1 MGIGDKLLAKTANVE
16 AKPRP
21 VGTTT
26 SATEARTSPG
36 RLMDAQNR
44 INSAEQRIAQLT
56 AELEEARRVG
66 GAVDIPLVE
75 LHEVPGRRRHM
86 PAEKYVELRENLRH
100 NKLIHPVVVRPFA
113 EGGFE
118 IVSGHHRCD
127 AYREL
132 GRAAIRCV
140 LEDVTEDEASLGA
153 FYANLLQ
160 SDLTDYEKYLGFRDI
175 QKRFPGITQ
184 AKMAEQAGTPAS
196 VVSTLMA
203 FEHLPKAVLDLL
215 DEKPTLLGAN
225 AGADLSALTRKG
237 RANQVVEAVQRL
249 AKGEVDQAQA
259 VKLASQE
266 SPKSKAPVK
275 ASGFKIR
282 AGRSVYCDLRAARNV
297 LRLEFTTELEAKAVQ
312 DELKALLERRA
323 SQFTSEKNE

>member
-1 MGIGDKLLAKTANVE
+1 MGIGDKLLAKTAGIE
-16 AKPRP
+16 AKPRQ
-21 VGTTT
+21 VG
-26 SATEARTSPG
+26 SPASSEARTSPG

-44 INSAEQRIAQLT
+44 INTAEQRIAELI
-56 AELEEARRVG
+56 AELEEARKAG
-66 GAVDIPLVE
+66 GTVEIPLVE

-86 PAEKYVELRENLRH
+86 SAEKYAELRENLRH

-118 IVSGHHRCD
+118 IVSGHHRSD

-132 GRAAIRCV
+132 GREAIRCV
-140 LEDVTEDEASLGA
+140 LEDVTEEEASIGA

-184 AKMAEQAGTPAS
+184 AKMAEQSGMPTS
-196 VVSTLMA
+196 VVSALMA

-215 DEKPTLLGAN
+215 DEKPALLGAN
-225 AGADLSALTRKG
+225 AGADLSALVRKG

-259 VKLASQE
+259 VKLAGQE
-266 SPKSKAPVK
+266 PQKSKAPVK

-282 AGRSVYCDLRAARNV
+282 AGRAVYCDLRAARNV
-297 LRLEFTTELEAKAVQ
+297 LRLEFTSEQEAKAVQ
-312 DELKALLERRA
+312 DELKILLERRA
-323 SQFTSEKNE
+323 SEIAPEKKE

>member
-16 AKPRP
+16 VKPRP
-21 VGTTT
+21 VGAPAV
-26 SATEARTSPG
+26 SVARTSPG

-44 INSAEQRIAQLT
+44 INSAEQRIAELT
-56 AELEEARRVG
+56 AELESARKAG
-66 GAVDIPLVE
+66 GAVDIPLTD

-86 PAEKYVELRENLRH
+86 PADKYLELRENLRH
-100 NKLIHPVVVRPFA
+100 NKLIHPVVVRPRG

-132 GRAAIRCV
+132 GRNDIRCV

-175 QKRFPGITQ
+175 QKRYPGITQ
-184 AKMAEQAGTPAS
+184 ARMAEQAGTPPS
-196 VVSTLMA
+196 VVSALMA

-215 DEKPTLLGAN
+215 DQDPTLLGAN
-225 AGADLSALTRKG
+225 AGAELSALARKG
-237 RANQVVEAVQRL
+237 RADKVVEAVEKL

-259 VKLASQE
+259 VKLASRELQTVKPA
-266 SPKSKAPVK
+266 PKAT
-275 ASGFKIR
+275 GFKIR

-297 LRLEFTTELEAKAVQ
+297 LRLEFTTEDEAKAVQ
-312 DELKALLERRA
+312 EELKTLLEHRA
-323 SQFTSEKNE
+323 SQFVTDKKS